1 MTGAWAEFAA
11 HGDPGWEP
19 LDGSARSG
27 GAVRVWRTAAEGP
40 AGGAASGVRD
50 GFRDLWRTAG
60 LPLLAP

>member
-11 HGDPGWEP
+11 HGGPGWEP
-19 LDGSARSG
+19 LDGSAGRG
-27 GAVRVWRTAAEGP
+27 EAVRVWRTVAEGP
-40 AGGAASGVRD
+40 AGDASGAQD